1 MGKTGIIMLLCLF
14 LTAAGTACAHL
25 PGGDWWQTDTF
36 PAPSLNPPSLA
47 NPILADRKKVY
58 VRSPVP
64 QYTARAGLLYFRSP
78 PQSPEAGEALARI
91 FYRQFQEKRP
101 FLEILFIPE
110 PFSSVSEAVRQ
121 GRAHKVEVVVLGEV
135 PYFLDGGGLGKTGLQ
150 VDLKVV
156 EVETGRLLWESSDS
170 ISATPR
176 PVVDLWVTETR
187 PRPTPSIYTL
197 AERLAG
203 RMAETLRER
212 PLLAGNRPDL
222 K

>member
-1 MGKTGIIMLLCLF
+1 MEKTGIIMLCLF
-14 LTAAGTACAHL
+14 LAVAGAACAHL
-25 PGGDWWQTDTF
+25 PGGDWWQADTF
-36 PAPSLNPPSLA
+36 PAPSLNPPPLA
-47 NPILADRKKVY
+47 NPILADREKVY

-64 QYTARAGLLYFRSP
+64 QYTARAGLLYFRGPTPSL
-78 PQSPEAGEALARI
+78 EAGEALARI

-101 FLEILFIPE
+101 FLEILLIPE

-121 GRAHKVEVVVLGEV
+121 GRAHKVEAVVLGEV
-135 PYFLDGGGLGKTGLQ
+135 PYFLDSGGLGKTGLQ

-156 EVETGRLLWESSDS
+156 EVKTGRLLWEISDS
-170 ISATPR
+170 ISASPR
-176 PVVDLWVTETR
+176 PIVDLWLTETR
-187 PRPTPSIYTL
+187 PRPAPSIYTL

-212 PLLAGNRPDL
+212 PSVAGFRHEV